1 MYQYQYH
8 TDYSGL
14 VGGLLAFFV
23 VIWLICITCAVL
35 QIIGMWKTFKKA
47 GLDGWAAIIPFYNM
61 YTLCK
66 MTWGNGWLFLLF
78 IVPLGGVIF
87 MIATYIRVAK
97 VFGKSGG
104 FAVGIILLA
113 PIFWMI
119 LGLGNSQYLGYQIPG
134 GGKKGSIIAT
144 GILGGVWLLCLI
156 LAIAGGLVGSI
167 ILSNTPTKSNTQII
181 DNYDD
186 YDIDTWDSDNDI
198 EFDGG
203 GTEKIEDGEDLDLSQ
218 YGSDVISAT
227 LTNGYT
233 TIQSPIWDGEYTYAD
248 GGSYAS
254 AEKSGVSVDL
264 SLGYN
269 DLDNTTLEN
278 EVSYEIEILES
289 VYRDS
294 SDYISGVSTDEM
306 ITGDGWALQQI
317 NYTYDLSSDEQYPC
331 FDIVKADNVNGYPLV
346 ITISVNNGMADEN
359 TQDVFEEAC
368 EMYGVDFDFE

>member
-1 MYQYQYH
+1 MYQ
-8 TDYSGL
+8 TNYSGII
-14 VGGLLAFFV
+14 GGLFAFAA
-23 VIWLICITCAVL
+23 VIWLICIACAVL

-47 GLDGWAAIIPFYNM
+47 GLNGWAAIIPFYNN

-66 MTWGNGWLFLLF
+66 MTWGNGWLFFLF
-78 IVPLGGVIF
+78 LIPLGGIVF

-104 FAVGIILLA
+104 FAVGLIFLA

-119 LGLGNSQYLGYQIPG
+119 LGLGSGEYLGYQIPG
-134 GGKKGSIIAT
+134 GGKKGSIIASA
-144 GILGGVWLLCLI
+144 ILGGVWLLFFI
-156 LAIAGGLVGSI
+156 ITMFIVGVTVSQ
-167 ILSNTPTKSNTQII
+167 TPRTQII
-181 DNYDD
+181 ND
-186 YDIDTWDSDNDI
+186 YDEYDINTWESDDDL

-203 GTEKIEDGEDLDLSQ
+203 GTEVTEGYNEYGEVEEDLDLSQ
-218 YGSDVISAT
+218 YGSDVIAAT

-269 DLDNTTLEN
+269 DLSNTSLED

-289 VYRDS
+289 VYNDS
-294 SDYISGVSTDEM
+294 SEYISDVTTDPM

-317 NYTYDLSSDEQYPC
+317 NYTYDLLDEQYPC
-331 FDIVKADNVNGYPLV
+331 FDIVKVDECNGYPLV

-368 EMYGVDFDFE
+368 EMYGVDFEFN

>member
-1 MYQYQYH
+1 MYQ
-8 TDYSGL
+8 TDYSGII
-14 VGGLLAFFV
+14 GGLLAFV
-23 VIWLICITCAVL
+23 AVIWLICIACAVL

-47 GLDGWAAIIPFYNM
+47 GLNGWAAIIPFYNI

-66 MTWGNGWLFLLF
+66 MAWGNGWLFFLF
-78 IVPLGGVIF
+78 LIPLGGIVF

-104 FAVGIILLA
+104 FAVGLIFLA

-119 LGLGNSQYLGYQIPG
+119 LGLGNGEYLGYQIPG
-134 GGKKGSIIAT
+134 GGKKGSIIASA
-144 GILGGVWLLCLI
+144 ILGGVWLLFFI
-156 LAIAGGLVGSI
+156 ITMFVVGVTVSQ
-167 ILSNTPTKSNTQII
+167 NPRTQII
-181 DNYDD
+181 ND
-186 YDIDTWDSDNDI
+186 YDEYDINTWESDDDL

-203 GTEKIEDGEDLDLSQ
+203 GTEVIEGDNEYGEAEVEEELDLSQ
-218 YGSDVISAT
+218 YGSDVIAAT
-227 LTNGYT
+227 LTNGYV

-264 SLGYN
+264 FLGYN
-269 DLDNTTLEN
+269 GLSNTSLED
-278 EVSYEIEILES
+278 EVSHEIEILES
-289 VYRDS
+289 VYNDS
-294 SDYISGVSTDEM
+294 SEYISDVTTDPM

-317 NYTYDLSSDEQYPC
+317 NYTYDLLDERYPC
-331 FDIVKADNVNGYPLV
+331 FDIVKVDECNGYPLV

-368 EMYGVDFDFE
+368 EMYGVDFEFN